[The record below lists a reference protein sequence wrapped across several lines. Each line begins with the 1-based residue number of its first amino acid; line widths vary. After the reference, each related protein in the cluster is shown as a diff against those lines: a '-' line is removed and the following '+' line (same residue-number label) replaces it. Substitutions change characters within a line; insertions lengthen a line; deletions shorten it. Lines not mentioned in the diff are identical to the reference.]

1 MAYEPFEPALPI
13 PVNFSVQDNKYEG
26 KEKYPK
32 KLRLFIPLE
41 SATEFVTHIMN
52 MVEQKKYHK
61 TGKVYDMRTG
71 EREEVEGIYIYGNGK
86 VGTFDSD
93 EYGAYGTINPKKV
106 KLEASEATVDVP
118 ANQAELSASEDDP
131 PF

>member
-26 KEKYPK
+26 KEKYQK
-32 KLRLFIPLE
+32 KLRLFVPLE
-41 SATEFVTHIMN
+41 SAPDFVSHVMN

-71 EREEVEGIYIYGNGK
+71 DKSKLKVFISMATERSV
-86 VGTFDSD
+86 
-93 EYGAYGTINPKKV
+93 
-106 KLEASEATVDVP
+106 
-118 ANQAELSASEDDP
+118 LSTQTNMVLMAL
-131 PF
+131 

>member
-32 KLRLFIPLE
+32 KLRLFVPLE
-41 SATEFVTHIMN
+41 SATEFVTHVMN

-61 TGKVYDMRTG
+61 TGKIYDMRTG
-71 EREEVEGIYIYGNGK
+71 EREEVEGIYLNGNGRK
-86 VGTFDSD
+86 NTFEEDEDSCF
-93 EYGAYGTINPKKV
+93 GTINPRRIQ
-106 KLEASEATVDVP
+106 T
-118 ANQAELSASEDDP
+118 EDETEDI

>member
-1 MAYEPFEPALPI
+1 
-13 PVNFSVQDNKYEG
+13 
-26 KEKYPK
+26 
-32 KLRLFIPLE
+32 
-41 SATEFVTHIMN
+41 

-93 EYGAYGTINPKKV
+93 EYGAYEHYKP
-106 KLEASEATVDVP
+106 
-118 ANQAELSASEDDP
+118 
-131 PF
+131 

>member
-32 KLRLFIPLE
+32 KLRLFVPLE
-41 SATEFVTHIMN
+41 SAPEFVTHVMN

-93 EYGAYGTINPKKV
+93 EYGAY
-106 KLEASEATVDVP
+106 
-118 ANQAELSASEDDP
+118 
-131 PF
+131 

>member
-1 MAYEPFEPALPI
+1 
-13 PVNFSVQDNKYEG
+13 
-26 KEKYPK
+26 
-32 KLRLFIPLE
+32 
-41 SATEFVTHIMN
+41 

-118 ANQAELSASEDDP
+118 ANQAELSASEDL
-131 PF
+131 PFWLCT

>member
-1 MAYEPFEPALPI
+1 MAYQEFDPALTL
-13 PVNFSVQDNKYEG
+13 PVNFTVRDNPFENSKQ
-26 KEKYPK
+26 KYPK
-32 KLRLFIPLE
+32 QMRLFIPL
-41 SATEFVTHIMN
+41 SSIDEFCNHIKAVAKMKI
-52 MVEQKKYHK
+52 E
-61 TGKVYDMRTG
+61 TGKVYDMRTN
-71 EREEVEGIYIYGNGK
+71 EKEEVEGIYIYGNGK

-118 ANQAELSASEDDP
+118 ANQAELSASEDL